1 MDHREFQVISGFGGI
16 SDVSVGSEQ
25 VEDAMDERNSVP
37 DIASLVREH
46 HALLYRYA
54 YRLSG
59 SASDAEDLT
68 QQAYLTAHLKL
79 DQLRDPAK
87 AKAWLC
93 MIVRN
98 TFLKGRR
105 GASKATVFSL
115 EHAPEPA
122 RAIADQP
129 ELDGEELQCVL
140 DELPEEFRT
149 PLIYIYFE
157 ELSYKEIAEQL
168 GVPIGTVMSRLVRA
182 KGHLRRRLLDNSD
195 CPTADLDKQDQ
206 TDATGT
212 DSLRPVER

>member
-1 MDHREFQVISGFGGI
+1 MDDR
-16 SDVSVGSEQ
+16 D
-25 VEDAMDERNSVP
+25 SVP
-37 DIASLVREH
+37 DIASLVRDH

-54 YRLSG
+54 YRLCG

-105 GASKATVFSL
+105 GAKGAAVFSL
-115 EHAPEPA
+115 ENSPEPT

-129 ELDGEELQCVL
+129 ELDAEELQEVL
-140 DELPEEFRT
+140 DELPEQFRT
-149 PLIYIYFE
+149 PLIFYYFE
-157 ELSYKEIAEQL
+157 ELSYREIAEHM
-168 GVPIGTVMSRLVRA
+168 GIPIGTVMSRLARA
-182 KGHLRRRLLDNSD
+182 KGHLRRRLMDDSN
-195 CPTADLDKQDQ
+195 CPKISPKVQGQMNT
-206 TDATGT
+206 TGT
-212 DSLRPVER
+212 DPLRPVER